1 MAGKPKGHKDS
12 AAKNTFNPPAAGD
25 KQPRGQTNGQW
36 EQDSKRRDGQ
46 FTGAGEPGLQK
57 K

>member
-1 MAGKPKGHKDS
+1 MASKPKGHKDS
-12 AAKNTFNPPAAGD
+12 ASKNTFNPPAGD